1 MYIAASTP
9 VEALKEQVITLDW
22 VLSVPGAAK
31 LLAEF
36 DKAAWR
42 ESMVQLAVARKT
54 VEKYADTEPTTAQ
67 LEALNNPD
75 SGPYRTS
82 DTPTYRETLRD
93 AGRG

>member
-1 MYIAASTP
+1 MSGPTLYATLCEDCGACLAPYPYGQVPLCILCRRGYAP
-9 VEALKEQVITLDW
+9 DALR
-22 VLSVPGAAK
+22 
-31 LLAEF
+31 
-36 DKAAWR
+36 AW
-42 ESMVQLAVARKT
+42 AVWLI
-54 VEKYADTEPTTAQ
+54 EIDEGPTTAQ